1 MKSLRKRTGCR
12 KSPPAWH
19 AGFLAMMPTIK
30 THAKIAFRHLDPEA
44 REEAIQEVIC
54 NACRAY
60 ARLIELNKTDLAY
73 PSVLARFGV
82 AQTREG
88 RRVGGK
94 RNNRDVSSEYCQ
106 WQKGLIVERLDK
118 FDKEEDAWQ
127 EVLVEDKNAGPAEV
141 AATRIDFTTW
151 LRVLPRRLRKIAT
164 FLASGETTTAA
175 AKRFRISQGRVSQI
189 RRELSLAWQ
198 RFQGEEP
205 AVAVA

>member
-19 AGFLAMMPTIK
+19 AGFLAMMPIIQ
-30 THAKIAFRHLDPEA
+30 THAKIAFRHLDAEA
-44 REEAIQEVIC
+44 CEEAIQEVVC

-60 ARLIELNKTDLAY
+60 SRLAELNKIGLAY
-73 PSVLARFGV
+73 PGALARFGV
-82 AQTREG
+82 AQAKDG
-88 RRVGGK
+88 RKVGG
-94 RNNRDVSSEYCQ
+94 RLNVRDVLSVHCQ
-106 WQKGLIVERLDK
+106 RKKGITVETLDK

-127 EVLVEDKNAGPAEV
+127 EVLVEDRNAGPAEV

-151 LRVLPRRLRKIAT
+151 LQVLPRRLRKIAA
-164 FLASGETTTAA
+164 FLANGETTTAA
-175 AKRFRISQGRVSQI
+175 AKRFRISQGRISQI
-189 RRELSLAWQ
+189 RGELFLAWR